1 MAAVIS
7 LWSEVI
13 EAMEMTGGECL
24 SYLNPETGE
33 IITVTEED
41 RLLAEEESPDDIPA
55 WQSGMLPRIR
65 AALESDL
72 FPEMPDLFDIHEW

>member
-13 EAMEMTGGECL
+13 EAMEMTGGDRV
-24 SYLNPETGE
+24 SYLKPETGE

-41 RLLAEEESPDDIPA
+41 RLLIEEESSDDIPA

-65 AALESDL
+65 AALESDP
-72 FPEMPDLFDIHEW
+72 FPGMRDLFDIHEW

>member
-13 EAMEMTGGECL
+13 EAMEMTGGECV

-33 IITVTEED
+33 IFTVTEED
-41 RLLAEEESPDDIPA
+41 RLLVEEESSDD
-55 WQSGMLPRIR
+55 

-72 FPEMPDLFDIHEW
+72 FVEMPDLFDIHEW